1 MTPARRHRLICEGC
15 DHAAVRIDPEELV
28 GCHVFEVGTREG
40 VPFVTFGTGPETRRQ
55 ARLII
60 ESSYEMFGVDP
71 APMVPP
77 LEALMYLTVEQAGTE
92 GGELSLAFSLGARL
106 RVSSKREVW
115 TSDEPW
121 WLTDWYST
129 PF

>member
-1 MTPARRHRLICEGC
+1 
-15 DHAAVRIDPEELV
+15 
-28 GCHVFEVGTREG
+28 
-40 VPFVTFGTGPETRRQ
+40 
-55 ARLII
+55 
-60 ESSYEMFGVDP
+60 MFGVDP